1 MRSQRNIFQM
11 KEQEKTSVKELNKVE
26 LSNIPDKEFEVM
38 VIKMLI

>member
-1 MRSQRNIFQM
+1 M